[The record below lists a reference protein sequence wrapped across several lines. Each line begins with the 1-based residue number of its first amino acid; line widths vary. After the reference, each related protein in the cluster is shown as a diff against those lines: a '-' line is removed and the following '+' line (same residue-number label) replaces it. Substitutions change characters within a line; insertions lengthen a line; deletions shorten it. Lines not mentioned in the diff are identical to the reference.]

1 MKKIAVFVVLLVFL
15 ASVFAKAQE
24 NKDFRFTVK
33 TNPLAALGGPLF
45 VTIVPITGEYKVM
58 FEARTASKQS
68 IETGLSYLG
77 PSVLI
82 NLDELT
88 SSDSSDVSGV
98 RTNGFRVQL
107 GYRFFMTKGKAPEG
121 FYVGPHVSFAKAR
134 ITNKDNSGDY
144 FEAAKLNLNL
154 MFGYQL
160 ITSGGFTLNFYT
172 GLGVKVREYSFADGS
187 DDTFNF
193 DTGNRVVAAVPFG
206 FSFGYAF

>member
-1 MKKIAVFVVLLVFL
+1 MKKLTVFVMLLVFL
-15 ASVFAKAQE
+15 APNHSKGQE
-24 NKDFRFTVK
+24 SRDFRFTVK

-45 VTIVPITGEYKVM
+45 VAFVPITGEYKVM
-58 FEARTASKQS
+58 FEARTAAKQS

-98 RTNGFRVQL
+98 RTNGFRAQL
-107 GYRFFMTKGKAPEG
+107 GYRFFLTSGKAPEG

-134 ITNKDNSGDY
+134 ITNRDNSGDY
-144 FEAAKLNLNL
+144 FEASKANLNV

-160 ITSGGFTLNFYT
+160 ITGGGFTLNFYT
-172 GLGVKVREYSFADGS
+172 GLGVKVRDYRFPDGS
-187 DDTFNF
+187 DDTFDF
-193 DTGNRVVAAVPFG
+193 DTGNRVVPAVPFG
-206 FSFGYAF
+206 FTFGYAF